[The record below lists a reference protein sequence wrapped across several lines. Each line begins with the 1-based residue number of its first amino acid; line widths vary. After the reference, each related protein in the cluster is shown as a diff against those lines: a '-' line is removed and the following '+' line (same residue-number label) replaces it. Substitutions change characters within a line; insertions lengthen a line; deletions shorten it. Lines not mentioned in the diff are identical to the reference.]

1 MKKVL
6 IENKPSFGETSQYNF
21 SDDANPPFNY
31 TDSTSLPE
39 NNDKFQN
46 KDLQTTS
53 YGSIINEYIIEN
65 NLKYSGS
72 SAVQIQELRIDNAGV
87 NYDLENCQV
96 RGWFFSRQYFRD
108 RANNKNPEDANY
120 NTLNSVL
127 NDTDA
132 NPSRFYRDHFSDR
145 SDGSDLGDIPV
156 IGEPIVANFEN
167 DNNIQ
172 KHTGD
177 RNALF

>member
-53 YGSIINEYIIEN
+53 YGSVINEYIIKN

-87 NYDLENCQV
+87 NYDLENIQV
-96 RGWFFSRQYFRD
+96 RGWFFSIKTFSLISSD
-108 RANNKNPEDANY
+108 NIIEEG
-120 NTLNSVL
+120 TLL
-127 NDTDA
+127 
-132 NPSRFYRDHFSDR
+132 FS
-145 SDGSDLGDIPV
+145 
-156 IGEPIVANFEN
+156 
-167 DNNIQ
+167 
-172 KHTGD
+172 
-177 RNALF
+177 